1 MYGLLRKPN
10 RERKILHVRKTMK
23 RVRKLGESP
32 GPRGRGRRRFR
43 DLGLIVEHHL
53 CCVLAVG

>member
-1 MYGLLRKPN
+1 MYGLLRKPD

-32 GPRGRGRRRFR
+32 EAGAGGGFETW
-43 DLGLIVEHHL
+43 V
-53 CCVLAVG
+53 